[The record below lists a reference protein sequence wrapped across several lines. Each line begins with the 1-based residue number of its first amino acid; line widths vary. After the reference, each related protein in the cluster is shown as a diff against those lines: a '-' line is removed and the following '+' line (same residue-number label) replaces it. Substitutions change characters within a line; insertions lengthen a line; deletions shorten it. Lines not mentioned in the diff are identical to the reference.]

1 MERPILRSQ
10 AQQSANTDEGQQRKF
25 IPPIKRHRTDAT
37 VQPEQTTRVKHPI
50 IRRNSDVTVPV
61 ETIEQGKKLS
71 APVKSDPVEQEAE
84 PDLTGA
90 EITVRFKKGMK
101 GAETK
106 DRIQGLPGVPKNDKR
121 PQPGETWNVKVL
133 GKNKF
138 GSVFWLEPLS
148 RVDE

>member
-1 MERPILRSQ
+1 
-10 AQQSANTDEGQQRKF
+10 
-25 IPPIKRHRTDAT
+25 
-37 VQPEQTTRVKHPI
+37 
-50 IRRNSDVTVPV
+50 V

-106 DRIQGLPGVPKNDKR
+106 EKIAGLPGVPKNDKR
-121 PQPGETWNVKVL
+121 PQPGETWKVKVL

-138 GSVFWLEPLS
+138 GSVFWLEPIS